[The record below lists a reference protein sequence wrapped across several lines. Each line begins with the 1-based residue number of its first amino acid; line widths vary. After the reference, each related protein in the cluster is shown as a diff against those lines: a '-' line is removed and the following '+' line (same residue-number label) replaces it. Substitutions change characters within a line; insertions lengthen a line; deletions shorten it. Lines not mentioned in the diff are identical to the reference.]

1 MVELRG
7 IEKFFPSNGVTAL
20 EGGDFDLRP
29 GEIHALLGEN
39 GAGKSTLMH
48 IMAGHLRPG
57 AGRIL
62 LNGKELRLSSPA
74 DGLEAGIGMVRQ
86 YPRLIPGF
94 IVWEDC
100 VLGAEPRAGP
110 FFNRRAARALVLDLS
125 GQWGFDLPVDSST
138 GSLTV
143 GQRQKAAILALLL
156 RKVQYLIFDEP
167 AAVLTPS
174 ETDRFFGLLRRL
186 KAEGKGIVLIS
197 HKLEETMAL
206 ADRVTVLKKGRT
218 VAVRSAASLTGREL
232 GNLMFGAAFS
242 GDSGPV
248 VSARNTPAAGAA
260 AEGRRASR
268 ENKSA
273 AGEEACLIMEQVSVE
288 IPGRPLIRDSS
299 LTLRKGTIL
308 GIAGVRD
315 SGLETLELA
324 LTGFLKPSKGR
335 IVLNGR
341 DIGGRGHRAFRSAGA
356 AYLSAGG
363 TVAAR
368 LPLRD
373 SIILH
378 VHRRAPVPAG
388 GLSGLFHRIGVMDQ
402 SFLDSWTAGVLSR
415 AGVSAAPRVRGD
427 SLSGGMQQRA
437 ALARELAEQA
447 AVLILSE
454 PGWGLDRKSRDKLA
468 EELRAAA
475 KNGGIIIFSTD
486 VDELISLSGEIL
498 VLRNGLFSDHILME
512 PVKTSAAATGG
523 AEDTIRERIGR
534 AMVGGSV

>member
-20 EGGDFDLRP
+20 ERGDFDLRP

-57 AGRIL
+57 AGQIL
-62 LNGKELRLSSPA
+62 LDGRELHLSSPA

-94 IVWEDC
+94 TVWEDC
-100 VLGAEPRAGP
+100 ILGAEPHTGP
-110 FFNRRAARALVLDLS
+110 FLNRRAARALVLDLS
-125 GQWGFDLPVDSST
+125 RRWGFDLPVDSGA

-143 GQRQKAAILALLL
+143 SQRQKSAILALLL
-156 RKVQYLIFDEP
+156 RKAQYLIFDEP
-167 AAVLTPS
+167 AAVLTPR
-174 ETDRFFGLLRRL
+174 ETDLFFRLLRRL

-218 VAVRSAASLTGREL
+218 AAVRTAASLSGYEL
-232 GNLMFGAAFS
+232 GKLMFGASPA
-242 GDSGPV
+242 GSGPA
-248 VSARNTPAAGAA
+248 VSVQGPPAAGFG
-260 AEGRRASR
+260 AEGRVFQ
-268 ENKSA
+268 ENKSG
-273 AGEEACLIMEQVSVE
+273 AGEEACLIMENISVDV
-288 IPGRPLIRDSS
+288 PGRPLIRNSS
-299 LTLRKGTIL
+299 LTLKKGTIL

-315 SGLETLELA
+315 SGLETLELV

-335 IVLNGR
+335 IILNGQ

-356 AYLSAGG
+356 ACLSAGG

-368 LPLRD
+368 LPLED
-373 SIILH
+373 SVILH
-378 VHRRAPVPAG
+378 AHRRALVSGG
-388 GLSGLFHRIGVMDQ
+388 GLSGLFRRLGIMDR
-402 SFLDSWTAGVLSR
+402 SFLNAWTAGVLNR
-415 AGVSAAPRVRGD
+415 AGINAAPRVRGD

-447 AVLILSE
+447 AVLVLSE
-454 PGWGLDRKSRDKLA
+454 PGRGLDRKSRDRLA

-475 KNGGIIIFSTD
+475 KSGGIIIFSTD
-486 VDELISLSGEIL
+486 VDELIALSDEIL
-498 VLRNGLFSDHILME
+498 VLRNGLFSDHILMKPAE
-512 PVKTSAAATGG
+512 TSVPGEG
-523 AEDTIRERIGR
+523 VRERIGR
-534 AMVGGSV
+534 AMVGGGR